1 MNVKVPAFVGVPE
14 IAPVDLLSDNPVG
27 SDPLAMLQVKGF
39 VPLAAKLAL

>member
-14 IAPVDLLSDNPVG
+14 IKPLEVLSDKPAG
-27 SDPLAMLQVKGF
+27 RTPLTMLQVKGF